1 MIRLSKRLK
10 AIADLV
16 PDCDSF
22 TDIGTDHGYLPVWL
36 LNESI
41 CRRAVAAD
49 LRKGPLDTA
58 RKNAARY
65 GISGDRIDFVLS
77 DGLASVI
84 PPETGYNVL
93 SITGMGGPL
102 ISGILLKG
110 KEAAERY
117 DMYLFSPHT
126 GLSDFRRF
134 LVTNG
139 YEIKDEKHLV
149 DEGKLYVIIKAVSG
163 AAAALDTFP
172 EVYYDFGG
180 FMKEALEDKEVKAG
194 YMRQYHAL
202 EALILNKGD
211 IPSGKRKE
219 LIHKAGQYKEVLG
232 IED

>member
-16 PDCDSF
+16 PDCDTF

-36 LNESI
+36 LKENI

-58 RKNAARY
+58 RKNASRY
-65 GISGDRIDFVLS
+65 GIAKERIDFVLS
-77 DGLASVI
+77 DGLTAVI

-93 SITGMGGPL
+93 SVTGMGGPL
-102 ISGILLKG
+102 ISGILLQG
-110 KEAAERY
+110 KKTAESY

-139 YEIKDEKHLV
+139 YEITGEKHIV

-194 YMRQYHAL
+194 YMRQYRAL
-202 EALILNKGD
+202 EALIRNNGN
-211 IPSGKRKE
+211 IPSGKKKE
-219 LIHKAGQYKEVLG
+219 LIHKACQYKEVLG